1 MKGSVRKRGE
11 KWSYYFSYKQDGT
24 YKKKEKG
31 GFRTKKEAE
40 TALRDVL
47 QLYEKQSFI
56 HNHQSYTVEEFYYY
70 WKENVG
76 INHLRHNT
84 LQLYQ
89 QYFDKHIKNELGS
102 VPIDKISPTNLQKY
116 FSNKQKELGKSAIR
130 TLRNVWSAVFKLAQ
144 KQNIIAINP
153 LKQIEVSFQRA
164 EHKVTSINRDV
175 MLSFMEYI
183 RDTDY
188 YLPFYIATQTGLRRG
203 EVLGL
208 TWDNIDFENKK
219 LTVNKALVKLKK
231 SDLKLMETK
240 TSSSKRTI
248 LMTQSLVDILK
259 EAKAIKGEKRKH
271 YGEYYYSGEDFVCSR
286 EDGYPIRPDSL
297 SNQILRLSES
307 FGANITFHM
316 TRHTHATNLLESDI
330 NIKVIQN
337 RLGHSNIATT
347 LDIYSHVT
355 EQMEEESIAKF
366 EEKFKI

>member
-11 KWSYYFSYKQDGT
+11 KWSYYFSYKQDGK

-56 HNHQSYTVEEFYYY
+56 HNHQSYTVEEFYFY

-76 INHLRHNT
+76 SNQLRHNT

-102 VPIDKISPTNLQKY
+102 VPIEKINPTALQKY
-116 FSNKQKELGKSAIR
+116 FSNKQKVLGKSALR
-130 TLRNVWSAVFKLAQ
+130 TLRNVLSALFKLAQ
-144 KQNIIAINP
+144 KQNIIAFNP

-164 EHKVTSINRDV
+164 ENKVTALDRDV
-175 MLSFMEYI
+175 MLAFMEYI
-183 RDTDY
+183 KDTDY
-188 YLPFYIATQTGLRRG
+188 YLPFFIATQTGLRRG

-208 TWDNIDFENKK
+208 TWDNIDFENNR
-219 LTVNKALVKLKK
+219 LTVDKALVKLKK
-231 SDLKLMETK
+231 SDLKLTETK
-240 TSSSKRTI
+240 TSSSNRTI
-248 LMTQSLVDILK
+248 LMTKTLADKLK
-259 EAKAIKGEKRKH
+259 EAKSLKEEKRKH
-271 YGEYYYSGEDFVCSR
+271 YGSYYYEGADFVCTR
-286 EDGYPIRPDSL
+286 EDGNPIRPDSL

-307 FGANITFHM
+307 FGTTVTFHS

-330 NIKVIQN
+330 NIKVVQN

-355 EQMEEESIAKF
+355 ERMEEESIAKY
-366 EEKFKI
+366 EEKFNL